1 MQVLKDVECLQ
12 LISGIEQGNMSS
24 RRRSREMAI
33 QVLYQVDMAQS
44 DLAEA
49 LRLFCEHFKAPESIR
64 DFAFELA
71 RGAYEHREEV
81 DTLIKRFSE
90 HWRLERMP
98 TVDRNI
104 LRLAIYELLYRP
116 DIPAKVS
123 INEAVDL
130 GKKYGSEDSGSFI
143 NGILDKIRLHLE
155 DTGKREAL
163 AANDSTFGQAGDT
176 AG

>member
-1 MQVLKDVECLQ
+1 MT
-12 LISGIEQGNMSS
+12 S

-33 QVLYQVDMAQS
+33 QVLYQVEMAQS

-49 LRLFCEHFKAPESIR
+49 VRLFCEHFKAPESIR

-71 RGAYEHREEV
+71 RGASEHREEI

-123 INEAVDL
+123 INEAVDI

-143 NGILDKIRLHLE
+143 NGILDRIRLHLE
-155 DTGKREAL
+155 ETGRRKTRPVK
-163 AANDSTFGQAGDT
+163 DSAFERAGDT

>member
-1 MQVLKDVECLQ
+1 MGVGLGNGEHRGLGVGELAGQVQPLV
-12 LISGIEQGNMSS
+12 
-24 RRRSREMAI
+24 RW
-33 QVLYQVDMAQS
+33 
-44 DLAEA
+44 
-49 LRLFCEHFKAPESIR
+49 
-64 DFAFELA
+64 LA
-71 RGAYEHREEV
+71 RGAYEHRGEV
-81 DTLIKRFSE
+81 DSLIKRFSE

-143 NGILDKIRLHLE
+143 NGILDRIRLHLE
-155 DTGKREAL
+155 ETGRRKPPPGNGPTLEPVG
-163 AANDSTFGQAGDT
+163 DIAG
-176 AG
+176 

>member
-1 MQVLKDVECLQ
+1 
-12 LISGIEQGNMSS
+12 MSS

-33 QVLYQVDMAQS
+33 QVLYQVDMVHS

-49 LRLFCEHFKAPESIR
+49 LRLFCEHFKAPEAIR

-71 RGAYEHREEV
+71 LGTHGHREEV

-90 HWRLERMP
+90 HWRLERMSI
-98 TVDRNI
+98 VDRNI
-104 LRLAIYELLYRP
+104 LRLATYELLYRP

-123 INEAVDL
+123 INEAVDI

-143 NGILDKIRLHLE
+143 NGILDRIRLYLE
-155 DTGKREAL
+155 GRE
-163 AANDSTFGQAGDT
+163 QAMDPIQEDGLEESRQKYQRAENT
-176 AG
+176 K

>member
-1 MQVLKDVECLQ
+1 MQGLKDGECSQ
-12 LISGIEQGNMSS
+12 RIRGIEQEDMSS

-71 RGAYEHREEV
+71 RGAHEHQEEV
-81 DTLIKRFSE
+81 DSLIKGFSE
-90 HWRLERMP
+90 NWRLERMP

-143 NGILDKIRLHLE
+143 NGILDRIRLHLE
-155 DTGKREAL
+155 ETGRRETR

>member
-1 MQVLKDVECLQ
+1 
-12 LISGIEQGNMSS
+12 MSS

-49 LRLFCEHFKAPESIR
+49 LRVFCEHFKAPESIR

-71 RGAYEHREEV
+71 RGAYEHRGEV
-81 DTLIKRFSE
+81 DSLIKRFSE

-104 LRLAIYELLYRP
+104 LRLAIYELLYQP

-143 NGILDKIRLHLE
+143 NGILDRIRLHLE
-155 DTGKREAL
+155 ETGRRKTPSAKDPAFEP
-163 AANDSTFGQAGDT
+163 AGDI

>member
-1 MQVLKDVECLQ
+1 
-12 LISGIEQGNMSS
+12 
-24 RRRSREMAI
+24 MAV

-49 LRLFCEHFKAPESIR
+49 VRLFCEHFKAPESIR

-71 RGAYEHREEV
+71 RGAYDHREEV

-90 HWRLERMP
+90 NWRLERMP

-143 NGILDKIRLHLE
+143 NGILDRIRLYLE
-155 DTGKREAL
+155 ETGRRKDAPDNGPAL
-163 AANDSTFGQAGDT
+163 ETAGDI

>member
-1 MQVLKDVECLQ
+1 
-12 LISGIEQGNMSS
+12 MSS

-81 DTLIKRFSE
+81 DGLIKRFSE

-104 LRLAIYELLYRP
+104 LRLAIYELLYQP

-143 NGILDKIRLHLE
+143 NGILDRIRLHLE
-155 DTGKREAL
+155 ETGRRKTPSAKGPAFEP
-163 AANDSTFGQAGDT
+163 AGDI

>member
-1 MQVLKDVECLQ
+1 
-12 LISGIEQGNMSS
+12 MSS
-24 RRRSREMAI
+24 RRRSREMAV

-49 LRLFCEHFKAPESIR
+49 VRLFCEHFKAPESIR

-71 RGAYEHREEV
+71 RGAYDHREEV

-90 HWRLERMP
+90 NWRLERMP

-143 NGILDKIRLHLE
+143 NGILDRIRLYLE
-155 DTGKREAL
+155 ETGRRKAAPDNGPAL
-163 AANDSTFGQAGDT
+163 ETAGDI

>member
-1 MQVLKDVECLQ
+1 
-12 LISGIEQGNMSS
+12 MSS

-44 DLAEA
+44 DIAEA

-64 DFAFELA
+64 DFAIELVQ
-71 RGAYEHREEV
+71 GVHVHREEI
-81 DTLIKRFSE
+81 DPLIKRFSE

-98 TVDRNI
+98 AVDRNI
-104 LRLAIYELLYRP
+104 LRLAIYELIYRP

-143 NGILDKIRLHLE
+143 NGILDRIRLHLE
-155 DTGKREAL
+155 GGEQALDPVREDGL
-163 AANDSTFGQAGDT
+163 EESRRNYQRGENTK
-176 AG
+176 

>member
-1 MQVLKDVECLQ
+1 
-12 LISGIEQGNMSS
+12 MSS

-49 LRLFCEHFKAPESIR
+49 LRLFCEHFKAPQSIR

-71 RGAYEHREEV
+71 RGTHEHREEI
-81 DTLIKRFSE
+81 DNLIKRFSE
-90 HWRLERMP
+90 NWRLERMP

-104 LRLAIYELLYRP
+104 LRLAIYELLYRS

-130 GKKYGSEDSGSFI
+130 GKKYGSEDSGPFI
-143 NGILDKIRLHLE
+143 NGILDRIRLYLE
-155 DTGKREAL
+155 ETGRRKTPPGD
-163 AANDSTFGQAGDT
+163 DSTLETTGEIAG
-176 AG
+176 

>member
-1 MQVLKDVECLQ
+1 
-12 LISGIEQGNMSS
+12 MSS

-44 DLAEA
+44 DLTEA
-49 LRLFCEHFKAPESIR
+49 LRLFCEHFNAPESIR
-64 DFAFELA
+64 DFASDLA
-71 RGAYEHREEV
+71 RGAHEHREEV

-98 TVDRNI
+98 AVDRNI

-143 NGILDKIRLHLE
+143 NGILDRIRLYLE
-155 DTGKREAL
+155 ETGRRKPPQVTVL
-163 AANDSTFGQAGDT
+163 L
-176 AG
+176 